1 MIADIQTQDS
11 HVTETA
17 VQEPLLIVQDAE
29 LLYVGGGSHGCL
41 F

>member
-1 MIADIQTQDS
+1 MIADCQTQETVAAEI
-11 HVTETA
+11 VTE
-17 VQEPLLIVQDAE
+17 QSLLIVQDAE

>member
-1 MIADIQTQDS
+1 MIADLQTQVS
-11 HVTETA
+11 IVAETEA
-17 VQEPLLIVQDAE
+17 QEHLLIVQDAE

>member
-1 MIADIQTQDS
+1 MIADIQTQVSND
-11 HVTETA
+11 VETE
-17 VQEPLLIVQDAE
+17 VQEQLLIVQDAE

>member
-1 MIADIQTQDS
+1 MIADIQTEDF
-11 HVTETA
+11 VVAETNS
-17 VQEPLLIVQDAE
+17 QEPLVIVQDAE